1 MSNSFLASRLRS
13 GSALYLQAA
22 VSKGS
27 RIGVRNRYK
36 WDYSVE
42 DEYFEREMTILEA
55 RHLPLPLPE
64 DFRHKQAPNHEIW
77 PAHWNDV
84 RFNYLP

>member
-1 MSNSFLASRLRS
+1 MSNSFLAARLRS
-13 GSALYLQAA
+13 GTMLYQRNLAA
-22 VSKGS
+22 TS
-27 RIGVRNRYK
+27 RIGVRNRYQ

-42 DEYFEREMTILEA
+42 DDYYEREMTMLEA

-64 DFRHKQAPNHEIW
+64 DFRHKTPPFHEIW

-84 RFNYLP
+84 RFNFKP

>member
-1 MSNSFLASRLRS
+1 MSNTYLASRLRS
-13 GSALYLQAA
+13 GKLFYTQALAA
-22 VSKGS
+22 TA
-27 RIGVRNRYK
+27 RIGVRNRYQ

-42 DEYFEREMTILEA
+42 DDYYEREMTMLEA

-64 DFRHKQAPNHEIW
+64 DFRHKSPPNHEIW

-84 RFNYLP
+84 RFNFKP

>member
-1 MSNSFLASRLRS
+1 MSNSFLAKRLRS
-13 GSALYLQAA
+13 GTLLHSQVLGA
-22 VSKGS
+22 SS

-42 DEYFEREMTILEA
+42 DDYFEREMTMLEA
-55 RHLPLPLPE
+55 RHLPLPLPA
-64 DFRHKQAPNHEIW
+64 DFRHKTPPSHEIF

-84 RFNYLP
+84 RFNFKP